1 MRTEGQTDN
10 DKNNRPNGVM
20 GKGLIHNGNSV
31 SILQHNAIAS
41 HRFVRTPS
49 HTPPQTHTCT
59 YVRYDLWFAAHL
71 L

>member
-1 MRTEGQTDN
+1 MRTEGQTDH

-20 GKGLIHNGNSV
+20 GKGLIEMV
-31 SILQHNAIAS
+31 TVFKLQHNAIAS

-59 YVRYDLWFAAHL
+59 YVRYDLWFAAYL